1 MSSACWTWAGIHVLL
16 ESNTICC
23 RGVRNNH
30 LKFIQLITNWQ
41 AEGRLAWRLFRPLAT
56 RSRDLCGLSSER
68 QSAVIINFSNNL
80 IFSFYLNIFISSLP
94 DGPLISLGFI
104 VSIWLIFFPRHYEGE
119 VKANNFQI

>member
-1 MSSACWTWAGIHVLL
+1 MLDMGWDPCSAGGY
-16 ESNTICC
+16 TICC